1 MDETGLFWKMT
12 PSRGLATCAQLGLKK
27 EKARI
32 SLVLCANATGND
44 RLDVWI
50 ISKAKTPRALKN
62 ILSSPADISKTIC

>member
-1 MDETGLFWKMT
+1 MT

-27 EKARI
+27 EKARV
-32 SLVLCANATGND
+32 SLALCANATRND

-62 ILSSPADISKTIC
+62 INVTTIGGQWRWNQKA